1 MLYSSPALHDQ
12 NIVLPKR
19 HRASHLRALLL
30 HPQSRHSPRFT
41 QSSSQA
47 KKAQFIWSKFGA
59 EKKQKKKLA
68 MMLLRSLSMRE
79 N

>member
-12 NIVLPKR
+12 NIVSPKR
-19 HRASHLRALLL
+19 HRAGRLRALVL
-30 HPQSRHSPRFT
+30 HPQSRHSRFT

-47 KKAQFIWSKFGA
+47 RKLNLFRVNSA
-59 EKKQKKKLA
+59 QKKTKKILA

>member
-1 MLYSSPALHDQ
+1 MLYSSPALHNQ

-19 HRASHLRALLL
+19 HRASRLRAFLL
-30 HPQSRHSPRFT
+30 HPQSRHSRFT

-47 KKAQFIWSKFGA
+47 RKLDLFRVNSAQEKTKKM
-59 EKKQKKKLA
+59 LA